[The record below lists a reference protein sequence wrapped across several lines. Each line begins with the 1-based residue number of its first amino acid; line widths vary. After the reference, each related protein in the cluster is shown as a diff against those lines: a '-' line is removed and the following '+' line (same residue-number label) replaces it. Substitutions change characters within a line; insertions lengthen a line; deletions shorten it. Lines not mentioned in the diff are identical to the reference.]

1 MALVAKENV
10 VAKASII
17 MKDVATTKVVME
29 VVMEVVPCVVRVA
42 VHARVELQ
50 KKCANSKPIL
60 TKNSSKL

>member
-29 VVMEVVPCVVRVA
+29 VVPRVA
-42 VHARVELQ
+42 RVVVNARAELQ
-50 KKCANSKPIL
+50 KKCANSKLVL
-60 TKNSSKL
+60 TKSSSKL